1 MGVLSPAEV
10 AVLRTRDVHIHFPEG
25 AVGKDGPSGG
35 AALAAALVS
44 VLSGRRLRADT
55 AMTGELT
62 LSGKILPVGG
72 VRAKVL
78 AAVRAGVRRVILPQG
93 NLTRDVLEI
102 PERIAEQVEFIG
114 VDSVEDVLANALTDP
129 VPPIMHAKL

>member
-1 MGVLSPAEV
+1 M
-10 AVLRTRDVHIHFPEG
+10 
-25 AVGKDGPSGG
+25 GKDGPSGG

-62 LSGKILPVGG
+62 LTGHILPVGG
-72 VRAKVL
+72 IRAKVL
-78 AAVRAGVRRVILPQG
+78 AAVRSGVHRIIIPQG

-102 PERIAEQVEFIG
+102 PERITQQVEFIG
-114 VDSVEDVLANALTDP
+114 VESVEDVLANALADAA
-129 VPPIMHAKL
+129 PPAMHAKL